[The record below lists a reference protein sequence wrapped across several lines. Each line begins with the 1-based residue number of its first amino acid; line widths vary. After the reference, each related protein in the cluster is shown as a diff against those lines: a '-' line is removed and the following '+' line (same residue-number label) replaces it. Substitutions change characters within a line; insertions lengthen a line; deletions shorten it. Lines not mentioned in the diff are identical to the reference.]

1 MKNPN
6 MQIVSIHMSKDALEK
21 IDRIAYITDR
31 SRSMVVD
38 SVLKTLSDYTITR
51 CVKRCVREKGNTN
64 HEKSDC

>member
-51 CVKRCVREKGNTN
+51 CVKRAVRIKENGNI
-64 HEKSDC
+64 S

>member
-21 IDRIAYITDR
+21 IDRIAYLTDR

-51 CVKRCVREKGNTN
+51 CVKHVVKEKGTIN
-64 HEKSDC
+64 EKADS

>member
-6 MQIVSIHMSKDALEK
+6 MRIVTFNISKEALEK
-21 IDRIAYITDR
+21 IDRIAYLTDR

>member
-21 IDRIAYITDR
+21 IDRIAYLTDR

-51 CVKRCVREKGNTN
+51 CVKRVVRERNINETN
-64 HEKSDC
+64 NG

>member
-6 MQIVSIHMSKDALEK
+6 MQIVSIHMSKYALEK

-51 CVKRCVREKGNTN
+51 CVKRVVRERNMNETN
-64 HEKSDC
+64 NG

>member
-6 MQIVSIHMSKDALEK
+6 MQIVSVHMSKQALEK
-21 IDRIAYITDR
+21 IDRIAYLTDR

-51 CVKRCVREKGNTN
+51 CVKKAVKEKEHADN
-64 HEKSDC
+64 

>member
-1 MKNPN
+1 MKNPK

-51 CVKRCVREKGNTN
+51 CVKRAVREKEHGNI
-64 HEKSDC
+64 S

>member
-51 CVKRCVREKGNTN
+51 CVKRVVRERNTN
-64 HEKSDC
+64 ETNNG